1 MCGCL
6 RWNRGRV
13 VLGGKTTSVLRASSA
28 GSQEVDSSTTY
39 AYKLSYP
46 LVAQECGDCV
56 AGMYWGNQNDG
67 DYLDYYNGKFMG
79 FAQTTVTNPDGSVD
93 VHKYYA
99 TMGYG
104 VYDTGQ
110 VTTCSSLP
118 PAVCHSDPW
127 WDPRN
132 VGHGHE
138 LEVDHYD
145 TDGTTLLS
153 KTTTQYN
160 VVCPASGVAG
170 TPAYPGSWGNWDGN
184 LVSALDHNN
193 PVMSCEIQTARGD
206 TYTYDGSANYTQQT
220 VTYTYDS
227 SGRVTDTTITS
238 NDGGAPGSPTSVR
251 THTDY
256 ISNGASPPLPR
267 ALPGSIS

>member
-1 MCGCL
+1 MHTTIWWSWEAANNTHNVPSGSDPSDPFACTSSFPTSYETTQCAVAFDEN
-6 RWNRGRV
+6 WGRV

-145 TDGTTLLS
+145 TDGTTLSARRRPNTTLCVRPVAWRELLHILGRGATGTAIS
-153 KTTTQYN
+153 SARSTTT
-160 VVCPASGVAG
+160 
-170 TPAYPGSWGNWDGN
+170 
-184 LVSALDHNN
+184 
-193 PVMSCEIQTARGD
+193 IQ
-206 TYTYDGSANYTQQT
+206 
-220 VTYTYDS
+220 
-227 SGRVTDTTITS
+227 
-238 NDGGAPGSPTSVR
+238 
-251 THTDY
+251 
-256 ISNGASPPLPR
+256 
-267 ALPGSIS
+267 